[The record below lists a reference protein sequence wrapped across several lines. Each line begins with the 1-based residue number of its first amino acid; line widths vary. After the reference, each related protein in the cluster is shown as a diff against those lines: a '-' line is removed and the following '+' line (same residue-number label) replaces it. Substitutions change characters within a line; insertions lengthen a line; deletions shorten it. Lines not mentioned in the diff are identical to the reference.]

1 MVPPVAAAAGVG
13 IALTKRFM
21 PFNLVACIILP
32 IGLGLFSTLDAKS
45 TQGEQYGYQ
54 SLTAIGGGII
64 FSGRLLAV
72 QAPQRRAEDIP
83 MATTL
88 VSLFTSLGQS
98 FGLGIGGTIFQ
109 NAWNA
114 ELDKQVALGRL
125 RGTEIISARDAE
137 NAALLIRRL
146 PEEARSA
153 YAIIVSQ
160 SLRVL
165 WITLAALAASACLA
179 TVFQRNLSTAAQQPH
194 VKGNDTKNE
203 RLVDELGSGQTYE
216 LEKIAPVISPGKK
229 A

>member
-1 MVPPVAAAAGVG
+1 MAVVPPVAAAAGVG
-13 IALTKRFM
+13 IALTKRFV
-21 PFNLVACIILP
+21 PFNLAAWIILP
-32 IGLGLFSTLDAKS
+32 IGLGLFSTLDANS
-45 TQGEQYGYQ
+45 THGAQFGYQ
-54 SLTAIGGGII
+54 TLTAIGGGIV

-109 NAWNA
+109 NSWNA
-114 ELDKQVALGRL
+114 ELDKQIALGRL
-125 RGTEIISARDAE
+125 QGAEIILARDVE

-146 PEEARSA
+146 PEGVQEA
-153 YAIIVSQ
+153 YAIIVSK

-165 WITLAALAASACLA
+165 WITLAALAVSACLA
-179 TVFQRNLSTAAQQPH
+179 TTFQRNLSTAAQQSR
-194 VKGNDTKNE
+194 GEENETNNE
-203 RLVDELGSGQTYE
+203 RLRDGLDAEQTHE
-216 LEKIAPVISPGKK
+216 LEEIVSPGKE